1 MKNLPYAQQ
10 VGTLEKMLE
19 KIKTASVPEKF
30 SQDFVSTK
38 LSMKGGTARSTIPF
52 IKKMGFVSDDGTPT
66 KRYAA
71 FRNPDKSGAAIA
83 DSIREVYAD
92 LFDMNEYV
100 YELDSKGLKS
110 LILEATGAEGNST
123 PVQKTLSTFMA
134 LNKIAD
140 FDDETIAG
148 DSQQSKILDDNQQ
161 IPGTISIPGQGL
173 PKSEHA
179 REGIN
184 LSYSINLHLPPSTDI
199 EVFNAIFKS
208 LKQHLMQE

>member
-10 VGTLEKMLE
+10 TGTLEKMLE
-19 KIKTASVPEKF
+19 KIKVASVPDKF
-30 SQDFVSTK
+30 SPDFVSTK
-38 LSMKGGTARSTIPF
+38 LSMKGGTPRSTIPF
-52 IKKMGFVSDDGTPT
+52 IKKMGFVSTDGTPT
-66 KRYAA
+66 DRYRA
-71 FRNPDKSGAAIA
+71 FRNPQKSGSAIA
-83 DSIREVYAD
+83 ESMRELYST

-110 LILEATGAEGNST
+110 LIVEATGAEESST
-123 PVQKTLSTFMA
+123 TVVKAHSTFTS

-140 FDDETIAG
+140 FESNNATETSEAEVLG
-148 DSQQSKILDDNQQ
+148 EGVLPPTPVE
-161 IPGTISIPGQGL
+161 IPVVNSPAHSTT
-173 PKSEHA
+173 

-184 LSYSINLHLPPSTDI
+184 LSYSINLHLPPSADI